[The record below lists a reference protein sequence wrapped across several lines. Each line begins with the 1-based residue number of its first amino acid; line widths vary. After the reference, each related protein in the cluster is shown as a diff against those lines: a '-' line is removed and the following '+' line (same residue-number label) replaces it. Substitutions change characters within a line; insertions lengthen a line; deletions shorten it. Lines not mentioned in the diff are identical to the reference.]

1 MKNKDAPTVLL
12 IEDSPSLAL
21 IYKNYLTGQAC
32 QVVHC
37 ENGKSGLAF
46 IEQTPP
52 QVILLDLNLP
62 DISGLDILKVINE
75 KHLSCSVIVV
85 TSNGSVTVAVEAM
98 SLGAFDFLEKPF
110 DAERLSVTVAN
121 ALERQR
127 LTHTIDAYKNKL
139 GLDSFHGYLGASL
152 AMQAVYQI
160 IKSAAASKAS
170 VFIVGESGTGKEVAA
185 QAIHQEGPRSE
196 QPMIVLNCAA
206 IPHELM
212 ESEIFGHVKG
222 AFTGAVNN
230 RDGAATLAD
239 GGILFL
245 DEICEMDVSL
255 QSKLLRFIRTGTFQR
270 VGGVK
275 LESVDIRFICAT
287 NKDPVQEVQAGRF
300 REDLFYRLHVIPVEL
315 PPLRERDQDILLIA
329 NKFLL
334 DFSAEEEKLFTCFDE
349 QAKQLLLHY
358 AWPGNVRELQNVIRN
373 LVVLNVGEEVS
384 AGMLPQA
391 LQGQHNAF
399 NASGAEV
406 QLVDQIAE
414 LSSPLDVIPLWL
426 VEKKAIE
433 AAIVFCDGNIPKAAA
448 LLDVSPSTIY
458 RKKQTWDELAVTH
471 SK

>member
-1 MKNKDAPTVLL
+1 
-12 IEDSPSLAL
+12 
-21 IYKNYLTGQAC
+21 
-32 QVVHC
+32 
-37 ENGKSGLAF
+37 
-46 IEQTPP
+46 
-52 QVILLDLNLP
+52 
-62 DISGLDILKVINE
+62 
-75 KHLSCSVIVV
+75 
-85 TSNGSVTVAVEAM
+85 M

-110 DAERLSVTVAN
+110 DAERLIVTVAN

-127 LTHTIDAYKNKL
+127 LTHTIDVYKNKL

-222 AFTGAVNN
+222 AFTGAINN
-230 RDGAATLAD
+230 RDGAASLAD

-245 DEICEMDVSL
+245 DEICEMDLLL
-255 QSKLLRFIRTGTFQR
+255 QSKLLRFIQTGTFQR
-270 VGGVK
+270 VGGTK
-275 LESVDIRFICAT
+275 LESVDIRFVCAT
-287 NKDPVQEVQAGRF
+287 NKDPVKEVEGGRF
-300 REDLFYRLHVIPVEL
+300 REDLFYRLHVIPLEL

-349 QAKQLLLHY
+349 QARQLLLHY

-373 LVVLNVGEEVS
+373 LVVLNVGEEVT
-384 AGMLPQA
+384 AGMLPKA
-391 LQGQHNAF
+391 LQGQHNVL
-399 NASGAEV
+399 NSSGVEV
-406 QLVDQIAE
+406 QLVDQIAG
-414 LSSPLDVIPLWL
+414 LSSSSVVIPLWL

-471 SK
+471 SN